1 MTDLHTHILPKMDD
15 GAASVSQS
23 IAMLRAEQE
32 QGVDTVVLTPHFY
45 RDRETAKEFLAR
57 RQSAFDTLQAAL
69 PEEHPGLLL
78 GAEVAW
84 YPSITGEKML
94 DSLCLDG
101 TAQILLE
108 LPYAPW
114 PGKML
119 DQLYQFVNATGLT
132 PILAHV
138 ERYLS
143 LQKRSQMEELLSMG
157 FTMQMN
163 AASLLQPLKRRK
175 TMSLLQ
181 QGKWLLGSDC
191 HNLDSRPPCME
202 QAVAYLEKNF
212 SAEYLDTLLSWR
224 P

>member
-1 MTDLHTHILPKMDD
+1 MTDLHTHILPGMDD
-15 GAASVSQS
+15 GASDVAQSV
-23 IAMLRAEQE
+23 AMLRAEQE
-32 QGVDTVVLTPHFY
+32 QGVDLVVLTPHFY
-45 RDRETAKEFLAR
+45 RDRETVKEFLAR
-57 RQSAFDTLQAAL
+57 RQAAFDSLQAAL

-84 YPSITGEKML
+84 YPSITAEKAL
-94 DSLCLDG
+94 DALCLSG
-101 TAQILLE
+101 TDQILLE

-138 ERYLS
+138 ERYMP

-163 AASLLQPLKRRK
+163 AAPLLQPLKRRK
-175 TMSLLQ
+175 TVSMLQ
-181 QGKWLLGSDC
+181 QGSWLLGSDC
-191 HNLDSRPPCME
+191 HNLDRRPPCMGK
-202 QAVAYLEKNF
+202 AVVYLEKSI
-212 SAEYLDTLLSWR
+212 SAEYLDALVSWR